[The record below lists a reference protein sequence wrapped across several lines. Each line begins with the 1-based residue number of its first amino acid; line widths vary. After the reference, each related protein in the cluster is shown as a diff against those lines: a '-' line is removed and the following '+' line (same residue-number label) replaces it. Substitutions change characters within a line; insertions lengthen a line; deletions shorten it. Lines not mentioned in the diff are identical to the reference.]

1 MCQYFPMKQNHENP
15 FDSLVELEL
24 FSGSDEEL
32 FVSSDVLA
40 DLRCDEEEIELEDYS
55 FYVGIRRAHLQLDL
69 AGCDILP
76 GTRLNDHSSVQSAVM
91 VQKRGAIASSSVVKG
106 SLSASRADVD
116 AQGSWSKQRSSD
128 KSTLAEVSYQRNF
141 VTSRPGKKWEVRNP
155 SELIESQCL
164 SGTFLSND
172 RLCEVQRREGSNL
185 VEVSGKVLV
194 RRRDLTFRVDGNM
207 VVRELRGIIH
217 KEKFMKAVVAK
228 SLVENTGQEESELQ
242 VGALVIARSTISSE
256 D

>member
-1 MCQYFPMKQNHENP
+1 MKRNHENP

-24 FSGSDEEL
+24 FSTSDDEL

-76 GTRLNDHSSVQSAVM
+76 GTRLNDRSSAQDAVL
-91 VQKRGAIASSSVVKG
+91 VQKRGSVASSSVING
-106 SLSASRADVD
+106 GLSASQVEVN
-116 AQGSWSKQRSSD
+116 AQASWANQKISDRSTS
-128 KSTLAEVSYQRNF
+128 AEVSYQRSY

-172 RLCEVQRREGSNL
+172 RLCQVERREGSNL
-185 VEVSGKVLV
+185 VEVVGRVLI
-194 RRRDLTFRVDGNM
+194 RRRDLTFRVDGNP

-217 KEKFMKAVVAK
+217 KERFMKAVVAK
-228 SLVENTGQEESELQ
+228 SLVENTGQQESELQ
-242 VGALVIARSTISSE
+242 VGALVVARSTISSE

>member
-1 MCQYFPMKQNHENP
+1 MKRKHENP

-32 FVSSDVLA
+32 FVSTDVFA
-40 DLRCDEEEIELEDYS
+40 DLRCDEEEIELENYS

-69 AGCDILP
+69 AGCEILP
-76 GTRLNDHSSVQSAVM
+76 GTRLNDRSSAQDAVV
-91 VQKRGAIASSSVVKG
+91 VQKRGSVSSGSVLG
-106 SLSASRADVD
+106 GGLSASQADID
-116 AQGSWSKQRSSD
+116 AKGSWSKQKSSD
-128 KSTLAEVSYQRNF
+128 QSTSAEASYQRSY

-172 RLCEVQRREGSNL
+172 RLCQVERRDGSNL
-185 VEVSGKVLV
+185 VEVSGRVLV
-194 RRRDLTFRVDGNM
+194 RRRDLTFRVDGNPL
-207 VVRELRGIIH
+207 VKELRGIIH
-217 KEKFMKAVVAK
+217 KERFMKAVVAK
-228 SLVENTGQEESELQ
+228 SLVENTGQQESELQ
-242 VGALVIARSTISSE
+242 IGALVVARSTISSE